1 MAEPPEPPRAPRRP
15 TVLRH
20 GEDVRVD
27 DWYWLRERDNPEVLA
42 HLEAENEY
50 TAAILG
56 PLEPHR
62 ERLFEEIKRRVVETD
77 VAAPVRWGTY
87 QYFARTI
94 EGRQYPVHCRRPAAA
109 AGPAAHEEPGR
120 LGGEEVLL
128 DENALAR
135 PDEYFALRGLAVSPA
150 QRLLAYA
157 VDRTGGERAQ
167 LRFRDLD
174 EARDLP
180 DEVPDTYYGLAW
192 ADERTVLY
200 VRPDEAMRPFQ
211 VWRHVL
217 GEAAA
222 DDAIVFEEPDE
233 RFYVSVRRA
242 RSGWVVL
249 ETASKTTSEAWLVD
263 PDRPEEPATVVHPRE
278 PGLEYH
284 VEPHRGRAGTRLFIV
299 TNADGARDFQVVV
312 APAATPGR
320 AHWEPLVPPQRDVRV
335 ERVDAFARY
344 LVVSDRADGLP
355 RVRAIDLEAG
365 TNEVVDTGDAV
376 ATTWLGGTP
385 EFDTDVI
392 RVVATSLVLP
402 TTDYDYALPTRTA
415 VVVKRQ
421 RVDGYEPDRFETAR
435 LWARAEDGE
444 AVPISLIRPRG
455 APLDGTGAMLLYGYG
470 AYEISI
476 DPTFSISRLSL
487 LERGVTYAIA
497 HVRGG
502 GELGRRWYEDGRL
515 DHKRNT
521 FTDFLACADHL
532 VAEGHVAPERLV
544 ARGGSAGGLLMGA
557 ALNLAPTRWRAVVA
571 EVPFVD
577 CLTTMLDPSLPLT
590 VTEWDEWGN
599 PAADEQI
606 YAYLRGYS
614 PYDNVHAA
622 PYPAILVTAGVN
634 DPRVQY
640 WEPAKWVQRLRTTT
654 TGDQPTLLKT
664 ELGAGHHGRSGRYDT
679 WREEAF
685 VLAFV
690 LDAVGAGDADPPA
703 G

>member
-77 VAAPVRWGTY
+77 VAAPVRWGAY

-109 AGPAAHEEPGR
+109 AAPAADEEPGR

-365 TNEVVDTGDAV
+365 TDEVVDTGDAV

-557 ALNLAPTRWRAVVA
+557 ALNLAPIRWRAVVA